1 MKIVTVQAEA
11 RESLC
16 IVNIDRQRRDRTGM
30 RMAIAALDLGRRRIG
45 VAVTDAASIGAH
57 PVGIVERRA
66 LRHDLHA
73 IAAMLRDRNVSTV
86 VVGLPLNMD
95 GSEGPAARGAR
106 RFGAHLADVL
116 EVSVE
121 MFDERLTSF
130 EARERAANMPVRKGA
145 RKTGL
150 DALAAVVILEGWM
163 QAHPDKVP
171 RDDHR

>member
-1 MKIVTVQAEA
+1 MSQG
-11 RESLC
+11 
-16 IVNIDRQRRDRTGM
+16 GM
-30 RMAIAALDLGRRRIG
+30 RMTIAALDLGRRRIG
-45 VAVTDAASIGAH
+45 VAVTDAASMGAY

-66 LRHDLHA
+66 LRKDLEA
-73 IAAMLRDRNVSTV
+73 IAAMIRDRGVSTV

-106 RFGAHLADVL
+106 KFAASVADALGVT
-116 EVSVE
+116 VE

-130 EARERAANMPVRKGA
+130 EARERLAEMPAGKGA

-163 QAHPDKVP
+163 QAHPE
-171 RDDHR
+171 RIARGGGG

>member
-1 MKIVTVQAEA
+1 MP
-11 RESLC
+11 
-16 IVNIDRQRRDRTGM
+16 
-30 RMAIAALDLGRRRIG
+30 IAALDLGRRRIG

-66 LRHDLHA
+66 LKHDLDA
-73 IAAMLRDRNVSTV
+73 IAAMLRDRDVSTI

-95 GSEGPAARGAR
+95 GSEGPAASGAR
-106 RFGAHLADVL
+106 KFAQRLAESLRVT
-116 EVSVE
+116 VE

-130 EARERAANMPVRKGA
+130 EARDRLADMPARKGT

-163 QAHPDKVP
+163 QANPDKIP
-171 RDDHR
+171 RTRGD